1 MTLTH
6 NCDGMNTATPQRRSP
21 TKRPVLLTVGTGWRL
36 RRKQRVLT
44 ETSYRRLLLLLVCA
58 LPRLF
63 LAQTALPQTPEFGSV
78 HIPRVARPPRL
89 EDFLT
94 MEPAPAWKDK
104 LAMVEGLRQRVPTDG
119 APISQRTEVFLGYDD
134 KNLYAIFVCF
144 DSEPGKIRA
153 RLSRREDVFDD
164 DTVEIMLDTF
174 HDHRRAYAFITN
186 PLGVQSDALWT
197 EGQDFD
203 PSFDTVWNSAG
214 KLTDQGF
221 VVWFAIPFRSLRF
234 ASGDPQTWGILLNRE
249 IPRSSEDAFW
259 PPYSSRIQGR
269 LNQEGTAT
277 GIEKISPSHNIQL
290 IPYGIAR
297 SFREVDANNPSQVFY
312 SRRTAFGQMGLD
324 AKLVLKD
331 KFVIDATANPD
342 FSQIESDQ
350 PQVTV
355 NQRFEVFF
363 PETRPFFQENSDYFQ
378 TPINLVFTRRI
389 ADPKWGVR
397 MTGKDGPWAVGLL
410 VADTASPGEQVDASN
425 PMFDR
430 HALFAVGRVRRD
442 IGSQSTIGLL
452 YADREVNGFFN
463 RVGGVDGR
471 FTLNQHWT
479 LNAQGAFSAT
489 LNPQDGTFNQFS
501 TTGSYQSGNAE
512 EVVLQRDGLKLHY
525 FLDYSDRS
533 PNFRTLTGF
542 DPQQDIRNLYQR
554 LQYTFRPEGKHLISW
569 GPVFETYQ
577 TYDHE
582 GNHINS
588 GYMPAMKVELIGQTF
603 FTALFAREME
613 RLRPQDFGVLNHIQ
627 KYTRHTTEFQ
637 LDSNYFRKFAL
648 HADYRFGTRVNYD
661 PPFHPN
667 QLSNYYPFMSRRTS
681 ADVTITVRPSR
692 SLRIDNTYIL
702 FRLRECPGCANPQP
716 DFARPFG
723 SMNNHIIRSK
733 WNYQFTR
740 EFSFRFIGQYSTV
753 LSNPYFTSLQTTK
766 NFNADFLF
774 TYLVHPSTAIYVGY
788 NSNLENLHP
797 QLGTDVNGELRHDPS
812 GRLLNDGRN
821 FFVKASYLFR
831 F

>member
-1 MTLTH
+1 VH
-6 NCDGMNTATPQRRSP
+6 
-21 TKRPVLLTVGTGWRL
+21 
-36 RRKQRVLT
+36 T
-44 ETSYRRLLLLLVCA
+44 ETTYRRLLLLLVCA
-58 LPRLF
+58 LSRLF
-63 LAQTALPQTPEFGSV
+63 FAQTPLPQTPEFGTI
-78 HIPRVARPPRL
+78 HIPRVASPPRL

-119 APISQRTEVFLGYDD
+119 APISQRTQVYLGYDD

-144 DSEPGKIRA
+144 DSEPRKIRA

-174 HDHRRAYAFITN
+174 HDHRRAYAFVAN
-186 PLGVQSDALWT
+186 PLGVQSDSLWT
-197 EGQDFD
+197 EGHDFD

-214 KLTDQGF
+214 KVTDQGF

-234 ASGDPQTWGILLNRE
+234 ASSDPQTWGILLNRE

-277 GIEKISPSHNIQL
+277 GLEKISPGRNIQL

-297 SFREVDANNPSQVFY
+297 SFREVDANNNTDVFY
-312 SRRTAFGQMGLD
+312 SHRTAFGQMGLD

-363 PETRPFFQENSDYFQ
+363 PETRPFFQENADYFK
-378 TPINLVFTRRI
+378 TPIDLVFTRRI

-397 MTGKDGPWAVGLL
+397 MTGKDGPWSVGLL
-410 VADTASPGEQVDASN
+410 AADTASPGEQVDASSPIFN
-425 PMFDR
+425 R
-430 HALFAVGRVRRD
+430 HAFFAVGRVSRD
-442 IGSQSTIGLL
+442 IGSQSSIGAM

-463 RVGGVDGR
+463 RVGGLDGR
-471 FTLNQHWT
+471 FTLN
-479 LNAQGAFSAT
+479 AQEVFSAT
-489 LNPQDGTFNQFS
+489 LNPQDPTFNQFN
-501 TTGSYQSGNAE
+501 TTGTYQSGNAS

-542 DPQQDIRNLYQR
+542 DPQPDIRNLDQR
-554 LQYTFRPEGKHLISW
+554 IQYTFRPEGKHLISW

-577 TYDHE
+577 IYDHE

-603 FTALFAREME
+603 LTALYAQEME
-613 RLRPQDFGVLNHIQ
+613 RLRPQDFSALTSIQ
-627 KYTRHTTEFQ
+627 KYVRHTAEFAV
-637 LDSNYFRKFAL
+637 DSNYFRKVIL

-661 PPFHPN
+661 APAIQALSEFPITPF
-667 QLSNYYPFMSRRTS
+667 LARRTS
-681 ADVTITVRPSR
+681 ANATITVRPTR
-692 SLRIDNTYIL
+692 ALKIDNTYIM
-702 FRLRECPGCANPQP
+702 FRLHSLDGS
-716 DFARPFG
+716 FG
-723 SMNNHIIRSK
+723 AMNNHIIRSK

-753 LSNPYFTSLQTTK
+753 LSNKYFTFLQTTK

-788 NSNLENLHP
+788 NSNLENLAFP
-797 QLGTDVNGELRHDPS
+797 LGTDANGELLHDPR

>member
-6 NCDGMNTATPQRRSP
+6 NCDGMNTVTPRRTGPGYTLRFAHRCNSQESK
-21 TKRPVLLTVGTGWRL
+21 TTQHVRTGT
-36 RRKQRVLT
+36 T
-44 ETSYRRLLLLLVCA
+44 YRRLLLLLVCS
-58 LPRLF
+58 LSRLLF
-63 LAQTALPQTPEFGSV
+63 AQTPLPQTPEFGTI
-78 HIPRVARPPRL
+78 HIPRVASPPHL
-89 EDFLT
+89 EEFLT
-94 MEPAPAWKDK
+94 MEPAPAWKGK

-119 APISQRTEVFLGYDD
+119 APISQRTQVYLGYDD

-144 DSEPGKIRA
+144 DNEPKKIRA

-174 HDHRRAYAFITN
+174 HDHRRAYAFVAN
-186 PLGVQSDALWT
+186 PLGVQSDSLWT
-197 EGQDFD
+197 EGQEFD

-214 KLTDQGF
+214 KVTDQGF

-234 ASGDPQTWGILLNRE
+234 ASSDPQTWGILLNRE

-277 GIEKISPSHNIQL
+277 GLEKISPGRNIQL

-297 SFREVDANNPSQVFY
+297 SFREVDANNNTDVFY

-363 PETRPFFQENSDYFQ
+363 PETRPFFQENSDYFK
-378 TPINLVFTRRI
+378 TPIDLVFTRRI

-397 MTGKDGPWAVGLL
+397 MTGKDGPWGVGLL
-410 VADTASPGEQVDASN
+410 VADTASPGEQVDASSPLFN
-425 PMFDR
+425 R
-430 HALFAVGRVRRD
+430 HALFSVGRLSRD

-463 RVGGVDGR
+463 HVGGVDGR
-471 FTLNQHWT
+471 FTLNKHWT
-479 LNAQGAFSAT
+479 LNAQEVFSAT
-489 LNPQDGTFNQFS
+489 LNPRDPTFNQFNTS
-501 TTGSYQSGNAE
+501 GTYQSGNAA
-512 EVVLQRDGLKLHY
+512 EVLLQRDGLKLHY

-542 DPQQDIRNLYQR
+542 DPQPDIRNLYQR

-569 GPVFETYQ
+569 GPTFETYQ

-582 GNHINS
+582 GNRINS
-588 GYMPAMKVELIGQTF
+588 GYMPSMKVELIGQTF
-603 FTALFAREME
+603 LTALYAQEME
-613 RLRPQDFGVLNHIQ
+613 RLRPQDFSALTSIQ
-627 KYTRHTTEFQ
+627 KYVRHTTEFAV
-637 LDSNYFRKFAL
+637 DSNYFRKVIL

-661 PPFHPN
+661 APTIQTLSEFPITPF
-667 QLSNYYPFMSRRTS
+667 LARRMSAT
-681 ADVTITVRPSR
+681 ATITVRPTR
-692 SLRIDNTYIL
+692 ALKIDNTYIM
-702 FRLRECPGCANPQP
+702 FRLHSLDGS
-716 DFARPFG
+716 FG
-723 SMNNHIIRSK
+723 AMNNHIIRSK

-753 LSNPYFTSLQTTK
+753 LSNKYFTYLQTTK

-788 NSNLENLHP
+788 NSNLENLAFP
-797 QLGTDVNGELRHDPS
+797 LGTDVNGELLHDPR

>member
-1 MTLTH
+1 
-6 NCDGMNTATPQRRSP
+6 
-21 TKRPVLLTVGTGWRL
+21 
-36 RRKQRVLT
+36 VLT
-44 ETSYRRLLLLLVCA
+44 ETRYRRLLLLLVCA
-58 LPRLF
+58 LPRLL
-63 LAQTALPQTPEFGSV
+63 LAQTPSPQTLEFGTV
-78 HIPRVARPPRL
+78 HIPRVASPPRL

-104 LAMVEGLRQRVPTDG
+104 LARVEGLRQRIPTDG
-119 APISQRTEVFLGYDD
+119 APISQRTQVYLGYDD

-144 DSEPGKIRA
+144 DNEPEKIRA
-153 RLSRREDVFDD
+153 RLSRREDVLDD

-174 HDHRRAYAFITN
+174 HDHRRAYAFIAN
-186 PLGVQSDALWT
+186 PLGVQLDALWT

-214 KLTDQGF
+214 KVTDQGF

-234 ASGDPQTWGILLNRE
+234 PSGDPQTWGILLNRE
-249 IPRSSEDAFW
+249 IPRSSEDSFW

-269 LNQEGTAT
+269 LNQEGTAI
-277 GIEKISPSHNIQL
+277 GLDKISPSHNIQL

-297 SFREVDANNPSQVFY
+297 SFREVDANNNTDVFY

-363 PETRPFFQENSDYFQ
+363 PETRPFFQENADYFK

-397 MTGKDGPWAVGLL
+397 MTGKDGPWGVGLL
-410 VADTASPGEQVDASN
+410 VADTASPGEQVDASSPLFN
-425 PMFDR
+425 Q
-430 HALFAVGRVRRD
+430 HALFSVGRLSRD
-442 IGSQSTIGLL
+442 IGTQSTIGLL

-463 RVGGVDGR
+463 HVGGVDGR
-471 FTLNQHWT
+471 FTLNKNWT
-479 LNAQGAFSAT
+479 LNAQEVFSST
-489 LNPQDGTFNQFS
+489 LNYNDPTFNQFN
-501 TTGSYQSGNAE
+501 TTGTYQSGNAA
-512 EVVLQRDGLKLHY
+512 EVLLQRDGLKFHY

-542 DPQQDIRNLYQR
+542 DPQQDIRNLDQR
-554 LQYTFRPEGKHLISW
+554 VQYTFRPEGKHLISW

-577 TYDHE
+577 NYDHE

-588 GYMPAMKVELIGQTF
+588 GYFPSMKVELIGQTF
-603 FTALFAREME
+603 LTALYAQEME
-613 RLRPQDFGVLNHIQ
+613 RLRPQDFSALTSIQ
-627 KYTRHTTEFQ
+627 KYVRHTTEFSIE
-637 LDSNYFRKFAL
+637 SNYFRKVIL

-661 PPFHPN
+661 APTVQVLPQFPITPFLARRNSANITLTLRPN
-667 QLSNYYPFMSRRTS
+667 RALK
-681 ADVTITVRPSR
+681 
-692 SLRIDNTYIL
+692 IDNTYIM
-702 FRLRECPGCANPQP
+702 FRLRSLDGS
-716 DFARPFG
+716 FG
-723 SMNNHIIRSK
+723 AMNNHIIRSK

-753 LSNPYFTSLQTTK
+753 LSNPYFTFLQTTK

-788 NSNLENLHP
+788 NSNLENLAFP
-797 QLGTDVNGELRHDPS
+797 LGTDVNGELLHNPN